1 MTSKMT
7 ASLMAIC
14 IACATGAMT
23 QTAIAQTAETPPA
36 QAGAGAAAATSGD
49 ATQQPAAAPDAA
61 AAATDAAPAAEEGLA
76 VKEQDGKLVLPNG
89 QDITPDHM
97 ENGRWYTAEGIPT
110 FKIEADGTL
119 DFAAF
124 SGYRRYSAECHVCHG
139 PDGEG
144 STYAP
149 PLKNSVLK
157 LDYYQFQEIVASGKQ
172 EVNTTSNLVMP
183 AFGTNKNVW
192 CYIDDI
198 YAYLLA
204 RGTGE
209 LPRGRPAKKESKSDE
224 FVAQEDSC
232 MNG

>member
-1 MTSKMT
+1 MTSKTT

-14 IACATGAMT
+14 IACATAAVG
-23 QTAIAQTAETPPA
+23 QTAIAQTTSEQPPA
-36 QAGAGAAAATSGD
+36 QAGAGAAAAVSGD
-49 ATQQPAAAPDAA
+49 AQQQQPA
-61 AAATDAAPAAEEGLA
+61 DAAPAAEEGLE
-76 VKEQDGKLVLPNG
+76 VKDQGGQLVLPNG

-97 ENGRWYTAEGIPT
+97 ENGRWYTAEDIPT
-110 FKIEADGTL
+110 FKIAEDGTL
-119 DFAAF
+119 DYAAF

-149 PLKNSVLK
+149 ALKNSVLK
-157 LDYYQFQEIVASGKQ
+157 LDYYEFQEIVASGKQ
-172 EVNTTSNLVMP
+172 EVNTAANLVMP

-204 RGTGE
+204 RGAGD

-224 FVAQEDSC
+224 FAAQEDSC

>member
-1 MTSKMT
+1 MFRSTT
-7 ASLMAIC
+7 ARLMALS
-14 IACATGAMT
+14 IAYATTAMT
-23 QTAIAQTAETPPA
+23 GTAVAQEK
-36 QAGAGAAAATSGD
+36 AAAAT
-49 ATQQPAAAPDAA
+49 AEPAA
-61 AAATDAAPAAEEGLA
+61 
-76 VKEQDGKLVLPNG
+76 GKALPNG

-97 ENGRWYTAEGIPT
+97 ENGRWYNADDIPT
-110 FKIEADGTL
+110 FKITEDGTV
-119 DFAAF
+119 DYATF

-149 PLKNSVLK
+149 ALKESVLNI
-157 LDYYQFQEIVASGKQ
+157 DYYQFQEIVASGKQ
-172 EVNTTSNLVMP
+172 DVNKAANLVMP

-204 RGTGE
+204 RGTDA
-209 LPRGRPAKKESKSDE
+209 LPRGRPAKKEGKSDE
-224 FVAQEDSC
+224 FAAQEDSC